1 LEIKMPSISIPA
13 TVAITEG
20 LADVGIGAAT
30 AGAIASVAGPAVTFA
45 GVGALTAAATG
56 GDPGQGALWGGLG
69 GGVLGGL
76 GAAFPGTMSD
86 IGLGQFMG
94 PSGYDAGGFPLY
106 GPGSAG
112 GSGLAS
118 FAGGAW
124 TPGPEGFPISGAGN
138 AGGLTGA
145 LSNAAVTGL
154 DPATLDAYGVPSG
167 GGAAAST
174 GSPLAD
180 ASAGIAKQGSS
191 GFNLGRGL
199 LSAGV
204 NALGSPAN
212 QRPNYGL
219 APGPSTTAATRGPY
233 FDKPLQSTGYLNRE
247 AVPNY
252 QPQGQ
257 DWYHWGQVPGA
268 QQPQFFRNNQL
279 TFAKG
284 GPLSFGKARQA
295 QQQSMQPSPFDTA
308 QDGHVDSDGGDEDS
322 SGVSDSIPARLSQD
336 EYVLTAA
343 DVSRLG
349 NGSSTAGARKLDKMR
364 TMIARDAGAKKHQG
378 KVKSPMHYAR
388 RASR

>member
-1 LEIKMPSISIPA
+1 MLNLTTDIGLPRFADKFCFFG
-13 TVAITEG
+13 ITEVAAAVIAGG
-20 LADVGIGAAT
+20 LTSAGVGAAT
-30 AGAIASVAGPAVTFA
+30 AGVISTVAAPALVGAAT
-45 GVGALTAAATG
+45 GALTSTITG
-56 GDPGQGALWGGLG
+56 GDPGQGALWGGLTG
-69 GGVLGGL
+69 GALGGF
-76 GAAFPGTMSD
+76 GAAFPETATSV
-86 IGLGQFMG
+86 GLG
-94 PSGYDAGGFPLY
+94 GFTTQPT
-106 GPGSAG
+106 PA
-112 GSGLAS
+112 SGLITPEVFGSSPGNFIGDMA
-118 FAGGAW
+118 AG
-124 TPGPEGFPISGAGN
+124 SGAGDI
-138 AGGLTGA
+138 AGA
-145 LSNAAVTGL
+145 LTNAAATGL

-167 GGAAAST
+167 GALST

-180 ASAGIAKQGSS
+180 TSASIARQGSGS

-199 LSAGV
+199 LSAGM

-233 FDKPLQSTGYLNRE
+233 FDRPLQSTGYLNRE

-257 DWYHWGQVPGA
+257 DWYHWGQSA
-268 QQPQFFRNNQL
+268 QPQFFRNNQL

-284 GPLSFGKARQA
+284 GALSPSRTRQA
-295 QQQSMQPSPFDTA
+295 QAPMSPSPFDTA
-308 QDGHVDSDGGDEDS
+308 QGDSYVDGEGDGQSDAVPAALS
-322 SGVSDSIPARLSQD
+322 SG

-388 RASR
+388 RAS